1 MPEKTPSSF
10 RREKCRCR
18 RAAPRVPAAKCR
30 AQSSHTRTDCNFSRI
45 CSAQDS
51 GSADPKSDHF
61 EPKSGQNDP
70 GLGLK
75 YLEIDPKSAS
85 GGSQTT
91 LILCHLGRKSFKL
104 CPKCLT
110 FRVFSRQS
118 ERNFGPFS
126 GSPGPLL
133 RREIPS
139 LLALKLASLALQVP
153 KNVLVRGRAT
163 CKMGRN
169 SSRTGVKRP

>member
-1 MPEKTPSSF
+1 MWATTTSSDEQKSF
-10 RREKCRCR
+10 LDPRVARREHHPGGRE
-18 RAAPRVPAAKCR
+18 A
-30 AQSSHTRTDCNFSRI
+30 DCNFSRI

-91 LILCHLGRKSFKL
+91 LILCHLGRKSFAPNVSHL
-104 CPKCLT
+104 GSFHGSP
-110 FRVFSRQS
+110 SGIS
-118 ERNFGPFS
+118 AHFS
-126 GSPGPLL
+126 G
-133 RREIPS
+133 
-139 LLALKLASLALQVP
+139 
-153 KNVLVRGRAT
+153 
-163 CKMGRN
+163 
-169 SSRTGVKRP
+169 RPAHFCGARFRLCWP

>member
-1 MPEKTPSSF
+1 MYTM
-10 RREKCRCR
+10 RML
-18 RAAPRVPAAKCR
+18 RVSVQIDMKKP
-30 AQSSHTRTDCNFSRI
+30 DCNFSRI

-91 LILCHLGRKSFKL
+91 LNSVSFRAKKL

-118 ERNFGPFS
+118 ERNFGPFF

-139 LLALKLASLALQVP
+139 LLALKLASMALQVP
-153 KNVLVRGRAT
+153 KNVLVRGRT
-163 CKMGRN
+163 
-169 SSRTGVKRP
+169 T